1 MGQLCNV
8 ICLLASST
16 SAMCCPCFNQA
27 ACWAKVVVIIGFVF
41 APIMTIV
48 MLPLAPGIREGN
60 IFTELCLGG
69 TYCFHDTRFDEDSL
83 ELFIGAEMYANMNDN
98 TVKEYGPVEM
108 EYFGVSVAR
117 YDETLLLSSEA
128 KKRHA
133 AARKIARGNKHI
145 TPRTVDVGNAEH
157 LAHAA
162 DVSRTLLPSLPKLNR
177 KQFAAMAKN
186 LKGLTKKP
194 AAAASRAPESKT
206 HLLEGKDESEPWRDI
221 CPVSDFNLPP
231 QFTGKEGGFIISR
244 GGINENT
251 YQYESENPR
260 TDSVDLSSSFEKVS
274 ARPAPLSGITS
285 MVVLGHLYLCVFA
298 VSYQDTYGNSTESAV
313 PECDDGR
320 CTLGFRLGSNGPT
333 EGDSSLNV
341 DGGFPANFGWDFT
354 ASNVQVI
361 AQGDNPSA
369 SNYLESKGFRNNYE
383 LYPNDI
389 GGFVGLSFIFWA
401 IPIALSIA
409 MCCCPAKFA
418 QDPAAAAAGG
428 GV

>member
-41 APIMTIV
+41 APIMMIV

-69 TYCFHDTRFDEDSL
+69 TYCFHDTSFDEDSL

-98 TVKEYGPVEM
+98 TVSGYASVKEYGPVEM
-108 EYFGVSVAR
+108 EYFGVAVAR

-194 AAAASRAPESKT
+194 APAASRAPGSKT
-206 HLLEGKDESEPWRDI
+206 HLLEDKDESEPWRDI
-221 CPVSDFNLPP
+221 CLVMSDFDFLLPY
-231 QFTGKEGGFIISR
+231 QGKEGGFIISR
-244 GGINENT
+244 GAFNENG
-251 YQYESENPR
+251 QWEGENPR
-260 TDSVDLSSSFEKVS
+260 T
-274 ARPAPLSGITS
+274 
-285 MVVLGHLYLCVFA
+285 
-298 VSYQDTYGNSTESAV
+298 
-313 PECDDGR
+313 
-320 CTLGFRLGSNGPT
+320 
-333 EGDSSLNV
+333 
-341 DGGFPANFGWDFT
+341 
-354 ASNVQVI
+354 
-361 AQGDNPSA
+361 
-369 SNYLESKGFRNNYE
+369 
-383 LYPNDI
+383 
-389 GGFVGLSFIFWA
+389 
-401 IPIALSIA
+401 
-409 MCCCPAKFA
+409 
-418 QDPAAAAAGG
+418 
-428 GV
+428 